1 MDIIE
6 EYTSIDTENNFEYK
20 YRLTKSLYKG
30 ITAYGIEV
38 QSQNSNTTNK
48 AFNEKDSVNLISIN
62 RHNVKTLLTK
72 LYENR
77 VSPLHLI
84 DIIGEYVDEHVCEF
98 DNFTS
103 KEVAN

>member
-38 QSQNSNTTNK
+38 QSQNSNTTK
-48 AFNEKDSVNLISIN
+48 AFNEKDSVKLISIN
-62 RHNVKTLLTK
+62 RHNVKALLTK
-72 LYENR
+72 LNDNR

>member
-6 EYTSIDTENNFEYK
+6 EYTSIDAENDFEYK

-30 ITAYGIEV
+30 ITGYGIEV
-38 QSQNSNTTNK
+38 QSQNSNTTNEV
-48 AFNEKDSVNLISIN
+48 FYEKDSVNLISIN
-62 RHNVKTLLTK
+62 RHNVKALLTK